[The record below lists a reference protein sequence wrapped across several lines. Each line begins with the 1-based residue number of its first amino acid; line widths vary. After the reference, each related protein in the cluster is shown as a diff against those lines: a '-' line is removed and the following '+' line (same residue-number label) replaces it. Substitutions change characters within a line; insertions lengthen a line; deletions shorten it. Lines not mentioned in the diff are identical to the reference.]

1 MKKIGKTTFIAAVAA
16 TTILA
21 FAVGCGSESPA
32 AAPTEVAASPTPDAA
47 PTATAQAEPE
57 TPAADASPEPTAPPS
72 PVPSGDDAQAALLP
86 PAIQILSP
94 AYQEA
99 YRLLPDGEW
108 AQRYFAVAYFEDF
121 DYQEWSV
128 MSETPPD
135 ILDISH
141 ELGRGTEW
149 KLTRILRD
157 DDEQEW
163 FVRRIGELDA
173 DAARSFEA
181 TQAEEDRIDI
191 LRTLYEEGRKD
202 REIQDIIVEWEMRLE
217 GLQGEELARQLEF
230 HRDKIQ
236 GLYDRSVLSPK
247 EWTVRVHEQKVCE
260 LLSYFVIGGSPSDV
274 QSGADCYIE
283 KAVSLSKQAL
293 ERRGGQPIIDED
305 EFREMARGFV
315 EWRNADPPQD
325 PTPTLD
331 S

>member
-1 MKKIGKTTFIAAVAA
+1 MKPNTPKAALSTILIAAVAA
-16 TTILA
+16 AVLA
-21 FAVGCGSESPA
+21 CGSTTPATSP
-32 AAPTEVAASPTPDAA
+32 ASPTANAA
-47 PTATAQAEPE
+47 PAA
-57 TPAADASPEPTAPPS
+57 PAADASPEPTFSPS

-94 AYQEA
+94 EYQEA

-108 AQRYFAVAYFEDF
+108 AQRYFAAAYFEHF

-141 ELGRGTEW
+141 ELDRGTEW

-157 DDEQEW
+157 DEAQEW

-181 TQAEEDRIDI
+181 TQAEEDRINI

-202 REIQDIIVEWEMRLE
+202 REIQDVIVEWEMMWLE
-217 GLQGEELARQLEF
+217 GLEGEELARLLES
-230 HRDKIQ
+230 HRDSIKR
-236 GLYDRSVLSPK
+236 LYDLSALSPK
-247 EWTVRVHEQKVCE
+247 EWTVRVHELSVCE
-260 LLSYFVIGGSPSDV
+260 ILAYFVIGGSPSDV
-274 QSGADCYIE
+274 QSGADCDIE

-315 EWRNADPPQD
+315 EWRNADPPED
-325 PTPTLD
+325 PTPTID

>member
-1 MKKIGKTTFIAAVAA
+1 MKPNTPKAALSTILIAAVAA
-16 TTILA
+16 AVLA
-21 FAVGCGSESPA
+21 CGSTTPATSP
-32 AAPTEVAASPTPDAA
+32 ASPTANAA
-47 PTATAQAEPE
+47 PAA
-57 TPAADASPEPTAPPS
+57 PAADASPEPTFSPS

-94 AYQEA
+94 EYQEA

-108 AQRYFAVAYFEDF
+108 AQRYFAAAYFEHF

-141 ELGRGTEW
+141 ELDGGTEW

-157 DDEQEW
+157 DEAQEW

-181 TQAEEDRIDI
+181 TQAEEDRINI

-202 REIQDIIVEWEMRLE
+202 REIQDVIVEWEMMWLE
-217 GLQGEELARQLEF
+217 GLEGEELARLLES
-230 HRDKIQ
+230 HRDSIKR
-236 GLYDRSVLSPK
+236 LYDLSALSPK
-247 EWTVRVHEQKVCE
+247 EWTVRVHELSVCE
-260 LLSYFVIGGSPSDV
+260 ILAYFVIGGSPSDV
-274 QSGADCYIE
+274 QSGADCDIE

-315 EWRNADPPQD
+315 EWRNADPPED
-325 PTPTLD
+325 PTPTID

>member
-1 MKKIGKTTFIAAVAA
+1 MKPITPKAALSTILIAAVAA
-16 TTILA
+16 AVLA
-21 FAVGCGSESPA
+21 CGSATPATSPASPTANAAPA
-32 AAPTEVAASPTPDAA
+32 AAQ
-47 PTATAQAEPE
+47 TAPE
-57 TPAADASPEPTAPPS
+57 TPAADASPEPTFSPS
-72 PVPSGDDAQAALLP
+72 PVPSGDDARAALLP

-108 AQRYFAVAYFEDF
+108 AQRYFAAAYFNHF

-128 MSETPPD
+128 KSETPPD

-141 ELGRGTEW
+141 ELDRGTEW

-157 DDEQEW
+157 DEEQEW

-202 REIQDIIVEWEMRLE
+202 REIQDVIVEWEMRLE

-230 HRDKIQ
+230 HRGQIQ
-236 GLYDRSVLSPK
+236 RLYDLSALSPK
-247 EWTVRVHEQKVCE
+247 EMTVRTHELKVCE
-260 LLSYFVIGGSPSDV
+260 LLAYFLIGGSPGDV
-274 QSGADCYIE
+274 AYGADCDIE

-305 EFREMARGFV
+305 EFREMVR
-315 EWRNADPPQD
+315 EWAEAEDADPPQD
-325 PTPTLD
+325 PTPTID